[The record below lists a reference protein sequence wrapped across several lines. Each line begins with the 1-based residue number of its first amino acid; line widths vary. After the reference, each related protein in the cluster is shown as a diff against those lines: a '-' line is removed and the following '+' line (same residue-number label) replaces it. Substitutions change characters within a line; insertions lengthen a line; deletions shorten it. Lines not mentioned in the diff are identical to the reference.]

1 MEIGPLSSL
10 ALLDYLSGRGIN
22 IPLAKRECV
31 EVHFTNNGRRYFA
44 IGFPN
49 AAGGYEI
56 RNRYFKGCVA
66 PKDITHI
73 RHKGDSLDTCYLF
86 EGFMDY
92 LSFLTLRQESYPE
105 APHFDKQDYMI
116 LNSVGNVGKALYPLG
131 AYEHIHC
138 FLDQDRAGMEAY
150 RKLYREFGIKVRD
163 SSVFYSGH
171 KDLNEY
177 LCHRQGKKIH
187 RQSAIR
193 KVPSKKNGRSI

>member
-1 MEIGPLSSL
+1 M
-10 ALLDYLSGRGIN
+10 
-22 IPLAKRECV
+22 
-31 EVHFTNNGRRYFA
+31 HFTNNGRRYFT

-49 AAGGYEI
+49 VAGGYEI
-56 RNRYFKGCVA
+56 RKRYFKGCVA

-73 RHKGDSLDTCYLF
+73 RHKGDSPDTCYLF

-92 LSFLTLRQESYPE
+92 LSFLTLRQESYPG

-163 SSVFYSGH
+163 SSVLYSGH

-177 LCHRQGKKIH
+177 LCHCQGKKIH